1 MLPSKVMPYLLRLAS
16 PLTDSSIVRKL
27 LQYQGKPT
35 FNVIGIF
42 WRNEEFLIKHTR
54 YTGSLRDSHEEWM
67 GWELE
72 AKQWWSMG
80 WMRVFY
86 DWRQISFAL
95 KTFADFSNASVAA
108 QYTVRKTADAL
119 LTYKVPH
126 GPSFFSKNTHFLHM
140 LLISNISSEIRTF
153 FFHMKYV
160 FSFTSALNCD

>member
-16 PLTDSSIVRKL
+16 PLTDSSIVQKL

-35 FNVIGIF
+35 FNIIGIF
-42 WRNEEFLIKHTR
+42 WRNEEFLIKHTG

-108 QYTVRKTADAL
+108 QWEKQL
-119 LTYKVPH
+119 MLCSLKVPH
-126 GPSFFSKNTHFLHM
+126 GPSFLSKNTHFLHSM
-140 LLISNISSEIRTF
+140 LLISNSNISSEIRTLVF
-153 FFHMKYV
+153 RWNMF
-160 FSFTSALNCD
+160 FSFTSA

>member
-16 PLTDSSIVRKL
+16 PLTDSSIVQKL

-35 FNVIGIF
+35 INIIGIF
-42 WRNEEFLIKHTR
+42 WRNKEFLIKHTG

-95 KTFADFSNASVAA
+95 KTFADFSNASVAC
-108 QYTVRKTADAL
+108 TVHSEKNSWCFAHLKYHMD
-119 LTYKVPH
+119 PH
-126 GPSFFSKNTHFLHM
+126 FCQKIP
-140 LLISNISSEIRTF
+140 TF
-153 FFHMKYV
+153 YI
-160 FSFTSALNCD
+160 C